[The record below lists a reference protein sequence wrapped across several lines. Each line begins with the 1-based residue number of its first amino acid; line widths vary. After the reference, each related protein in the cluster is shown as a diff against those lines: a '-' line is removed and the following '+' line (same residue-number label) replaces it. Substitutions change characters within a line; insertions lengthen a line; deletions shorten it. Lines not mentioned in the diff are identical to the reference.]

1 MLWHLIL
8 VALLS
13 VDFARALCRWPV
25 PLPSGYLINCN
36 TAEPLALEEVPNCT
50 VSCEGPWH
58 FGAANLSC
66 SDGGLQLSGCLVPS
80 AAQSGALVN
89 LGTAPGSRLGGLAV
103 DIWRGRLVATDEAQH
118 VVLALGMD
126 GSVEVIWGQ
135 LGVRGDA
142 DGVRFEEGSG
152 SIDPSIRGGTA
163 SNGALLAEPLGL
175 VQTQT
180 LLFVAD
186 TGNGKARLG
195 RGMWVLALDT
205 GVTVT
210 AASGFSEPKG
220 LALGSSELLVADS
233 GAVLRLPL
241 ASALDAGTWSS
252 AAVQASSLSSV
263 SGVTGQPSWLGF
275 RDSTGELFVS
285 ESSGSVQRLLN
296 GARTELLQSGPFDL
310 SDALPRS
317 SGFLPA
323 PGPLAVDETVETS
336 MLLVADSQALFGL
349 ELRTSDRSCSDLG
362 WDSSHGNIAVC
373 GRSAGSDVLGA
384 RCNYTF
390 VDGVCCSGALN
401 FTDAERFCTL
411 QGARLCTQEELFDD
425 EARDDPF
432 SPHCL
437 TGASVA
443 YDGPYD
449 QANVW
454 SSTACFVE
462 GTGAVGFMTRA
473 GSRRWRNWA
482 VDRCQTAEETAVVK
496 CCADRGFL
504 VPMAGLGGLD
514 TSHGLFQDFESNITA
529 IAMDSARRLAFL
541 GLEDKVYIADRNN
554 HRVRVLDRSTG
565 ILVREGGKAGAS
577 DFREKWFPPQV
588 EAEIPTLLPTR
599 LEITSAAGPVLFST
613 SGSSVQ
619 AEYSAYP
626 DPNMTSAHLPK
637 DLVTTTPVGL
647 VVSSDASFAVI
658 SDEHSESLL
667 HLDRSV
673 VPRRVRVIQG
683 TSAIRNPKDLLLAE
697 NGTLFVADHSSQ
709 LDRLTH
715 VVCDADADFYT
726 GGCRVLAPPRRIL
739 GVSYVPGTPVV
750 PGDGDSERR
759 SFLAGITSSAS
770 RERTAMPP
778 APAMRSEHQA
788 ARRKTPEGTCDS
800 DVAGGFDFEAFQRSV
815 VDSERVTCVRDSRS
829 WWSDAMPGF
838 ESNRESR
845 ITGGNWAGISKR
857 PRCTYNMPAEIPC
870 DGVFMEHLGDDE
882 LERLYGEDDSDF
894 SSDVYTLA
902 ESSTDQLLSSWKVF
916 TALKDDSLQG
926 RRLENA
932 AWRLHAMQKLGKS
945 VTQEAASRVTGGKYA
960 RNLAPIAEQVLQV
973 LHDHSFSAD
982 DLPTTAEDLRWENA
996 GRPACAIFTHS
1007 LERTN
1012 GANNFCLYIARILK
1026 TSQPLTI
1033 FSPKAGPMKDDF
1045 EKLGLEVTIVDTTS
1059 PTFLD
1064 DLSKALLARHV
1075 GILLANTIMRCDII
1089 LMAVELKMPSVWVI
1103 HESWP
1108 QDQLDHYAKE
1118 VFMCKDIDSTIIRKA
1133 FASAGTIV
1141 FPSDMQR
1148 RQYDG
1153 MFKPEAGLTIYNGIP
1168 LQHLDHFKQ
1177 TQDRSQVRSSL
1188 GYTDQDFL
1196 VLHLGTVCSRKGQM
1210 YSATACAQ
1218 LIHEDDKCT
1227 NLKQLIVGARYIR
1240 DHEIKYIDQIFK
1252 VAAQND
1258 VSCERWEERKGAT
1271 PQITVMDI
1279 QAEVMRFYMAADV
1292 VVVPSLNEVL
1302 PLVICEAMAFEKP
1315 VVCSRIDA
1323 IPEALDD
1330 GVEGF
1335 LVPPA
1340 DPKAIRASILKLYND
1355 PSLRKQMGVAG
1366 RQRVLRQFSYSAMGQ
1381 SYRDLLDKVDLQPK
1395 SAMSFGLKGR
1405 TVLVDMDNTI
1415 VDWDGEFIRRYA
1427 QLAKK
1432 DPTEVEK
1439 SVRSR
1444 ASFEIEENF
1453 SKEEAALV
1461 LEAVASP
1468 GLYESLEPLPGAV
1481 EALQAMVQEGVDV
1494 KLVTAPHPTCA
1505 GTCALEKYLSVER
1518 LLGKDFTERLIITRD
1533 KTTVQG
1539 DLLIDDKPK
1548 ITGSKPQSWKHVVFS
1563 QSYNQHVKTTNRLS
1577 SWTTWRETLP
1587 LAL

>member
-13 VDFARALCRWPV
+13 VEFAGALCRWPV

-66 SDGGLQLSGCLVPS
+66 TDGGLQLSGCLVPS

-142 DGVRFEEGSG
+142 DG
-152 SIDPSIRGGTA
+152 TA
-163 SNGALLAEPLGL
+163 TGGALLAEPLGL
-175 VQTQT
+175 VQTQK

-186 TGNGKARLG
+186 TGNGKVR
-195 RGMWVLALDT
+195 VLALDT
-205 GVTVT
+205 GITVT

-233 GAVLRLPL
+233 AGAVLRLPL

-401 FTDAERFCTL
+401 LTDAERFCTL

-541 GLEDKVYIADRNN
+541 GLEDGSFAMLALGAPRFAVAGLAGEIGQPAGLAFDARSGRLLVADRSNHVLRSLDLLKGGIDIVAGTDGLGVDAGDGGSAGAAAFFRPNGVALDNPAPQLEVHDEPSWIRDSDASADSAAVFVTTGSQRLRELELGGGITSAVNVAGIKGLRGDHGPGTDAELNEPQNVCVKGDRVYIADRNN

-565 ILVREGGKAGAS
+565 K
-577 DFREKWFPPQV
+577 
-588 EAEIPTLLPTR
+588 
-599 LEITSAAGPVLFST
+599 ITSAAGPVLFST

-715 VVCDADADFYT
+715 VVA
-726 GGCRVLAPPRRIL
+726 
-739 GVSYVPGTPVV
+739 
-750 PGDGDSERR
+750 
-759 SFLAGITSSAS
+759 
-770 RERTAMPP
+770 
-778 APAMRSEHQA
+778 
-788 ARRKTPEGTCDS
+788 
-800 DVAGGFDFEAFQRSV
+800 
-815 VDSERVTCVRDSRS
+815 
-829 WWSDAMPGF
+829 
-838 ESNRESR
+838 
-845 ITGGNWAGISKR
+845 
-857 PRCTYNMPAEIPC
+857 
-870 DGVFMEHLGDDE
+870 
-882 LERLYGEDDSDF
+882 
-894 SSDVYTLA
+894 
-902 ESSTDQLLSSWKVF
+902 
-916 TALKDDSLQG
+916 
-926 RRLENA
+926 
-932 AWRLHAMQKLGKS
+932 
-945 VTQEAASRVTGGKYA
+945 
-960 RNLAPIAEQVLQV
+960 
-973 LHDHSFSAD
+973 
-982 DLPTTAEDLRWENA
+982 
-996 GRPACAIFTHS
+996 
-1007 LERTN
+1007 
-1012 GANNFCLYIARILK
+1012 
-1026 TSQPLTI
+1026 
-1033 FSPKAGPMKDDF
+1033 
-1045 EKLGLEVTIVDTTS
+1045 
-1059 PTFLD
+1059 
-1064 DLSKALLARHV
+1064 
-1075 GILLANTIMRCDII
+1075 
-1089 LMAVELKMPSVWVI
+1089 
-1103 HESWP
+1103 
-1108 QDQLDHYAKE
+1108 
-1118 VFMCKDIDSTIIRKA
+1118 
-1133 FASAGTIV
+1133 
-1141 FPSDMQR
+1141 
-1148 RQYDG
+1148 
-1153 MFKPEAGLTIYNGIP
+1153 
-1168 LQHLDHFKQ
+1168 
-1177 TQDRSQVRSSL
+1177 
-1188 GYTDQDFL
+1188 
-1196 VLHLGTVCSRKGQM
+1196 
-1210 YSATACAQ
+1210 
-1218 LIHEDDKCT
+1218 
-1227 NLKQLIVGARYIR
+1227 
-1240 DHEIKYIDQIFK
+1240 
-1252 VAAQND
+1252 
-1258 VSCERWEERKGAT
+1258 
-1271 PQITVMDI
+1271 
-1279 QAEVMRFYMAADV
+1279 
-1292 VVVPSLNEVL
+1292 
-1302 PLVICEAMAFEKP
+1302 
-1315 VVCSRIDA
+1315 
-1323 IPEALDD
+1323 
-1330 GVEGF
+1330 
-1335 LVPPA
+1335 
-1340 DPKAIRASILKLYND
+1340 
-1355 PSLRKQMGVAG
+1355 
-1366 RQRVLRQFSYSAMGQ
+1366 
-1381 SYRDLLDKVDLQPK
+1381 
-1395 SAMSFGLKGR
+1395 
-1405 TVLVDMDNTI
+1405 
-1415 VDWDGEFIRRYA
+1415 
-1427 QLAKK
+1427 
-1432 DPTEVEK
+1432 
-1439 SVRSR
+1439 
-1444 ASFEIEENF
+1444 
-1453 SKEEAALV
+1453 
-1461 LEAVASP
+1461 
-1468 GLYESLEPLPGAV
+1468 
-1481 EALQAMVQEGVDV
+1481 
-1494 KLVTAPHPTCA
+1494 
-1505 GTCALEKYLSVER
+1505 
-1518 LLGKDFTERLIITRD
+1518 
-1533 KTTVQG
+1533 
-1539 DLLIDDKPK
+1539 
-1548 ITGSKPQSWKHVVFS
+1548 
-1563 QSYNQHVKTTNRLS
+1563 
-1577 SWTTWRETLP
+1577 
-1587 LAL
+1587 